1 MTSRVLFLAVT
12 LLLFSSTPF
21 ASNKQSEAA
30 SLIERAKQL
39 SDIRADGAP
48 AFRLKLDFKATKKDG
63 SVLEGTYT
71 EVWGSKAQW
80 RRETVAGDVRR
91 TEVAEGQKR
100 FLLEPGK
107 ALLEQLQG
115 LPALSEIG
123 RLQPE
128 AWKPEKI
135 ENRSLDGANV
145 RCVETLPV
153 IRMGMIRLPNSPER
167 KGGGEAPAL
176 CFDGT
181 IGVLVAEIEPAMNRS
196 EGEACFFS
204 DYQKFGDRS
213 YARSYKCVKGD
224 QVRLEARVVEL
235 AAIPQVDP
243 ELFALPEGTKELTSC
258 PDPVRPPR
266 VVYEPEPAAFHGSGV
281 VVILITVGID
291 GTPRNLSVDSSP
303 SPKLEKTA
311 LEAVR
316 QWRFRPATCDRE
328 PVEMKIAVE
337 INTQVR

>member
-1 MTSRVLFLAVT
+1 MTSPRILFLAVT
-12 LLLFSSTPF
+12 LPLFSSMAFGGHKET
-21 ASNKQSEAA
+21 EAA
-30 SLIERAKQL
+30 SLIQRARQL

-71 EVWGSKAQW
+71 EVWSSKAQW

-107 ALLEQLQG
+107 ALLQQIQN

-135 ENRSLDGANV
+135 ENRSLNGSSV
-145 RCVETLPV
+145 RCIETKPLVGEGIHLP
-153 IRMGMIRLPNSPER
+153 REPEV
-167 KGGGEAPAL
+167 GYAPSL
-176 CFDGT
+176 CFDRSS
-181 IGVLVAEIEPAMNRS
+181 GVLAAEIEPAMNRS
-196 EGEACFFS
+196 EDEACIFS

-235 AAIPQVDP
+235 AAIPQADP
-243 ELFALPEGTKELTSC
+243 ELFALPDGAKELTSC
-258 PDPVRPPR
+258 PDPLRPPR
-266 VVYEPEPAAFHGSGV
+266 VVYQTDPVGFWGSGTV
-281 VVILITVGID
+281 TISISVGID
-291 GTPRNLSVDSSP
+291 GAPRDPRVVCSP
-303 SPKLEKTA
+303 NPKLDKAA

-316 QWRFRPATCDRE
+316 QWRFRPATCDGE

-337 INTQVR
+337 IATLAR